1 MDKPVINE
9 IIIVEGRDDTRR
21 LKEALNCETI
31 ETNGSAINERIMQE
45 IEVAM
50 STRGAIILTDP
61 DFPGH
66 KIRNTILERFPDIK
80 EAFIPRK
87 AATSK
92 RGIGI
97 EHASIEAIRRSL
109 ENVLVNHQIQ
119 TEEISVQDMQAWRLS
134 GTGNSKTRREYLTQK
149 LNIGYANAKQL
160 RNKLNRY
167 RIEKDRVTAI
177 LSELEEDE

>member
-21 LKEALNCETI
+21 LKEALICETI

-45 IEVAM
+45 IEVAL

-66 KIRNTILERFPDIK
+66 KIRNTILERFPNIK
-80 EAFIPRK
+80 EAFISRK

-97 EHASIEAIRRSL
+97 EHASIETIRASL
-109 ENVLVNHQIQ
+109 ENVLVNHQVSG
-119 TEEISVQDMQAWRLS
+119 EDISVQDMQAWQLS
-134 GTGNSKTRREYLTQK
+134 GIGDSKARREYLTQQ

-167 RIEKDRVTAI
+167 RIDKERVTAI
-177 LSELEEDE
+177 LSELEEDG

>member
-1 MDKPVINE
+1 MDKPVIHE

-21 LKEALNCETI
+21 LKEALICETI

-45 IEVAM
+45 IEVAL

-66 KIRNTILERFPDIK
+66 KIRNTILERFPNIK
-80 EAFIPRK
+80 EAFISRK
-87 AATSK
+87 SATSK

-97 EHASIEAIRRSL
+97 EHASIETIRASL
-109 ENVLVNHQIQ
+109 ENVLVNHQVNGGD
-119 TEEISVQDMQAWRLS
+119 ISVQDMQAWQLS
-134 GTGNSKTRREYLTQK
+134 GIGDSKARREYLTQQ

-167 RIEKDRVTAI
+167 RIDKERVTAI
-177 LSELEEDE
+177 LSELEEDG

>member
-9 IIIVEGRDDTRR
+9 VIIVEGRDDTRR
-21 LKEALNCETI
+21 LKEALICETI

-66 KIRNTILERFPDIK
+66 KIRNIILERFPDIK
-80 EAFIPRK
+80 EAFISRK

-92 RGIGI
+92 HGIGI
-97 EHASIEAIRRSL
+97 EHASIEAIRLSL
-109 ENVLVNHQIQ
+109 IHI
-119 TEEISVQDMQAWRLS
+119 
-134 GTGNSKTRREYLTQK
+134 
-149 LNIGYANAKQL
+149 
-160 RNKLNRY
+160 
-167 RIEKDRVTAI
+167 
-177 LSELEEDE
+177 